1 MLMPIMRKKTNRFVA
16 ILVSLSIMTFGLS
29 GCSLTQTQAPSQANT
44 TTPNPT
50 EQLQNDQLTENIVV
64 PNVTEYTFVASESG
78 QTALDLLSAQAQVQ
92 SKTYGFGT
100 FIEGI
105 NGVLG
110 NDDQYW
116 AFYVNDQYAKEAAD
130 KIILQSGDKLTF
142 RLEPVEVFPT
152 EMSAQ

>member
-1 MLMPIMRKKTNRFVA
+1 MLKLIMRKKTTRFVA
-16 ILVSLSIMTFGLS
+16 LLVSLMVMTFSLS
-29 GCSLTQTQAPSQANT
+29 GCSLTQTQAPPNSA

-50 EQLQNDQLTENIVV
+50 EQLQDDQLTETATV
-64 PNVTEYTFVASESG
+64 PTVTEYTFVASVSG
-78 QTALDLLSAQAQVQ
+78 QTALDLLTAQAQVQ

-110 NDDQYW
+110 NNEQYW
-116 AFYVNDQYAKEAAD
+116 AFYVNDEYANEAAD
-130 KIILQSGDKLTF
+130 KIVLQAGDNVTF

-152 EMSAQ
+152 EMSSE